1 MSIQDSSLKFR
12 QPLFLI
18 LLIIS
23 IVSFD
28 TVTKRDDRSRILID
42 DTSATA
48 SSSIHPVVSPYP
60 AKLGACNDSL
70 LAVHLT
76 GGIGNHLFGAAFGYA
91 HSMRKSGSIKDL
103 LLIPDEQNI
112 RKQQV
117 SPIFTSLLSTFTI
130 SNSSSLEVKLAEHK
144 LSGNRVESYQQHW
157 TKWCEVVTF
166 SESCG
171 VFQIVSGY
179 FQNKA
184 YFHDFIPD
192 FRQLFSVPLK
202 YKDLWKEYRSKTTS
216 LKGPSWAIHIRRGD
230 FVEKADIHSL
240 LPLEYFAEGVR
251 VMSDWHA
258 NESYL
263 RLGVDDGPVFI
274 FSDDIQWT
282 RQQDTFSSIPGAVF
296 VDVSDSLLSFFFLI
310 LAIEDGVICSNST
323 FCWWAAFLADVIS
336 LSSPRI
342 FPTNFM
348 KGKTLTGVY
357 GSDDCGTGLRMP
369 YMTLLDF

>member
-42 DTSATA
+42 NTSASA
-48 SSSIHPVVSPYP
+48 SSSIHPVVSPHP
-60 AKLGACNDSL
+60 VKLGACNNSL

-144 LSGNRVESYQQHW
+144 LSGNRVESY
-157 TKWCEVVTF
+157 
-166 SESCG
+166 
-171 VFQIVSGY
+171 
-179 FQNKA
+179 
-184 YFHDFIPD
+184 
-192 FRQLFSVPLK
+192 
-202 YKDLWKEYRSKTTS
+202 
-216 LKGPSWAIHIRRGD
+216 
-230 FVEKADIHSL
+230 
-240 LPLEYFAEGVR
+240 
-251 VMSDWHA
+251 
-258 NESYL
+258 
-263 RLGVDDGPVFI
+263 
-274 FSDDIQWT
+274 
-282 RQQDTFSSIPGAVF
+282 
-296 VDVSDSLLSFFFLI
+296 
-310 LAIEDGVICSNST
+310 
-323 FCWWAAFLADVIS
+323 
-336 LSSPRI
+336 
-342 FPTNFM
+342 
-348 KGKTLTGVY
+348 
-357 GSDDCGTGLRMP
+357 
-369 YMTLLDF
+369 